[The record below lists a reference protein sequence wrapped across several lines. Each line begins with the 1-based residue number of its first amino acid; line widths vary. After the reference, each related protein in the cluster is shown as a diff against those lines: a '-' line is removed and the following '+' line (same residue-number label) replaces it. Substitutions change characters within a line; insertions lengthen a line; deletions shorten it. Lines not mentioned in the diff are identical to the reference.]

1 MWELVP
7 LGHNKVQTTHPTPK
21 GPHNSDAKTRHKDM
35 NNSLNSMITGQLI
48 NKAYQCD
55 LSYKT

>member
-35 NNSLNSMITGQLI
+35 NNSQKNQWLVNVWKDAHNL
-48 NKAYQCD
+48 
-55 LSYKT
+55 